1 MINQLLKMLWKQR
14 RRHFGIFIEQL
25 LVAVVLMLATVSVAE
40 MVEKYATPG
49 LLDADNT
56 ISIAAMYAKD
66 VSEEEKAKVQEI
78 LEVIAAKLRKLP
90 CVEAIAA
97 TENLMPY
104 GDNDEQYYR
113 MSDSI
118 HVDDRHFLAVRKY
131 SDEFGAAV
139 LKPKME
145 EGAWLENRALPDGS
159 APVVI
164 TRQLADKAGWT
175 TAIGKKL
182 TVKGRTCTVVGVAA
196 GLKQMTFSP
205 SPVAVVLPRYA
216 ENREFQFYVVRI
228 KAGMQQEFID
238 AFSGEFQRLIPDERI
253 NPRMFTSQ
261 DMKAVGVFSSIFGV
275 VLQSIP
281 TAFLFLFAFIGT
293 FGLSWMTSRRRL
305 KEFALRIALGS
316 AKGQLMYIVIGESL
330 LVTAIAV
337 VPALLLS
344 FFIYEY
350 TAVHVIGVGVT
361 ILTMLLFS
369 AISAWYPA
377 WKVSRVNP
385 AEALQYE

>member
-1 MINQLLKMLWKQR
+1 MIKQILKMLWKQR
-14 RRHFGIFIEQL
+14 RKQLGIFIEQV
-25 LVAVVLMLATVSVAE
+25 LVALVLMLAVVSV
-40 MVEKYATPG
+40 VEAVKKYTTPG

-56 ISIAAMYAKD
+56 IVIHVLYTKD
-66 VSEEEKAKVQEI
+66 VAEEEKTKVMEN
-78 LEVIAAKLRKLP
+78 LEVIAANLRKLP

-97 TENLMPY
+97 IKNLMPY

-118 HVDDRHFLAVRKY
+118 YVDDRQFLAVMKY

-175 TAIGKKL
+175 SATGKKL
-182 TVKGRTCTVVGVAA
+182 TVKGRSYTVVGVAA
-196 GLKQMTFSP
+196 GLKQMAFSP
-205 SPVAVVLPRYA
+205 SPVAMVIPLYVANSEYH
-216 ENREFQFYVVRI
+216 YVVRI
-228 KAGMQQEFID
+228 KVGMQQEFID
-238 AFSGEFQRLIPDERI
+238 AFSGEFQRLISDERI
-253 NPRMFTSQ
+253 YPRMLVTQ

-305 KEFALRIALGS
+305 TEFALRIALGS

-330 LVTAIAV
+330 LLTAIAV
-337 VPALLLS
+337 TPALLLS

-350 TAVHVIGVGVT
+350 TAVHAVGVGVT